1 MQRLFSTFPNGG
13 PGAALLL
20 LRFAAGGFLI
30 LGEIFVPGLFAPELY
45 GAFVLLGCT
54 LLLGLWTPVTAT
66 IAAVLEGVSALSS
79 NGEPSTQFL
88 MMVLTIALALLGP
101 GAWSL
106 DARVFGR
113 KRIDI

>member
-1 MQRLFSTFPNGG
+1 
-13 PGAALLL
+13 LLL

-30 LGEIFVPGLFAPELY
+30 LGNFFTPGRYAPQLH
-45 GAFVLLGCT
+45 AVFVLLGFT
-54 LLLGLWTPVTAT
+54 LVAGLWTPVAAT
-66 IAAVLEGVSALSS
+66 IAALLEGLAALT
-79 NGEPSTQFL
+79 STGDPAAEFL
-88 MMVLTIALALLGP
+88 LMVLTIGLALLGP

>member
-1 MQRLFSTFPNGG
+1 LQRLFSTFPNGG

-30 LGEIFVPGLFAPELY
+30 LGEVFLPGLFALEVH
-45 GAFVLLGCT
+45 GALVLLGCT
-54 LLLGLWTPVTAT
+54 LVLGLWTPVTAT
-66 IAAVLEGVSALSS
+66 IAAVLEGLSALSS
-79 NGEPSTQFL
+79 KGDPSTQCL
-88 MMVLTIALALLGP
+88 MMVLTVALALLGP

>member
-1 MQRLFSTFPNGG
+1 LQRLFSTFPNGG

-20 LRFAAGGFLI
+20 LRFAVGGFLV
-30 LGEIFVPGLFAPELY
+30 LGEFFIASRFAPEMHA
-45 GAFVLLGCT
+45 AFVMLGCA
-54 LLLGLWTPVTAT
+54 LVLGLWTPVMAT
-66 IAAVLEGVSALSS
+66 IAAVMEGLAALTGGG
-79 NGEPSTQFL
+79 NPSTQFL
-88 MMVLTIALALLGP
+88 LIVLTIGLALLGP

>member
-30 LGEIFVPGLFAPELY
+30 VGEVFVPGLFTTEIH

-54 LLLGLWTPVTAT
+54 LVIGLWTPVTAT
-66 IAAVLEGVSALSS
+66 IAAVLEGLSALSTK
-79 NGEPSTQFL
+79 GDPGTQFL
-88 MMVLTIALALLGP
+88 MMVLTISLALLGP

>member
-1 MQRLFSTFPNGG
+1 LQRLFSTFPNGG

-30 LGEIFVPGLFAPELY
+30 VGEVFIPGLFAPAIH

-54 LLLGLWTPVTAT
+54 LVLGLWTPVTAT
-66 IAAVLEGVSALSS
+66 VAAVLEGLSALSS
-79 NGEPSTQFL
+79 KGDPSTQFL
-88 MMVLTIALALLGP
+88 MMVLTISLALLGP